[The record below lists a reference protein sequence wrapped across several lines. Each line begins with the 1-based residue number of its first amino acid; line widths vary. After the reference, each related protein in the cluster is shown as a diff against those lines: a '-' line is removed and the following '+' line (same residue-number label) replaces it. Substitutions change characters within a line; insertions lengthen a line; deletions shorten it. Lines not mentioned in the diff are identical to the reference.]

1 MGTILLWRSGS
12 EEDDDWR
19 ERAWR
24 TSPVVCSL
32 DVDVHVRLDR
42 GRFILEQDDVSP
54 TAEPSESGERRER
67 G

>member
-1 MGTILLWRSGS
+1 VGTILLWKSGS

-19 ERAWR
+19 ERAWQ

-32 DVDVHVRLDR
+32 DVDVRVRLDR
-42 GRFILEQDDVSP
+42 GRFILEQDGVSH
-54 TAEPSESGERRER
+54 TEERSGSDEHRER

>member
-12 EEDDDWR
+12 VEDDDWR
-19 ERAWR
+19 ERVWR

-32 DVDVHVRLDR
+32 DEHVRVRLDR
-42 GRFILEQDDVSP
+42 GRFILEQDVASP
-54 TAEPSESGERRER
+54 TEALRGWDELRER

>member
-12 EEDDDWR
+12 VEDDDWR
-19 ERAWR
+19 ERVWQ

-32 DVDVHVRLDR
+32 DVDVRVRLDR
-42 GRFILEQDDVSP
+42 GRFILEQDDASL
-54 TAEPSESGERRER
+54 TEERSDSDERLER

>member
-12 EEDDDWR
+12 VEDDDWR
-19 ERAWR
+19 ERVWR

-32 DVDVHVRLDR
+32 DVDVRVRLNR

-54 TAEPSESGERRER
+54 TEEAKGSDEHKVR